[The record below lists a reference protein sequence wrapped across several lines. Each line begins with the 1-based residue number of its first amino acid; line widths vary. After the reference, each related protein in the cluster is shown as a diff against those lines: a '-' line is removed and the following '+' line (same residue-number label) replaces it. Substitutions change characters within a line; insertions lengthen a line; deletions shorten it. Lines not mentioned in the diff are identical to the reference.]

1 MNEIFSIYSYSIQQQ
16 RQAKQQHKATIMDSI
31 EEQMD
36 DVLGNVFSKL
46 DYYVKYEIMYGYMPL
61 RYDYIDELKSI
72 YHTIKNTLRRTGLG
86 YYCPVI
92 KKSECPLFLQQSDST
107 FIIDGIRYDYQYT
120 AIQHLQRFNSSGD
133 IENGDP
139 DKCVDN
145 GNSITFYKFVHIN
158 QTEVSEKEMENA
170 TSSSPNGRRG
180 KGLHHKRSSKFYYES
195 GAFDPYQKLSMLT
208 ECKDIIK
215 RVKTCRECKSMFADM
230 GITPSKKITGK
241 TLKEMTWEI
250 VKQYPEKYMKDPRS
264 KRWSEIN
271 IKGSTWCY

>member
-1 MNEIFSIYSYSIQQQ
+1 
-16 RQAKQQHKATIMDSI
+16 MDSI

-107 FIIDGIRYDYQYT
+107 FIINGRGYDYQYT
-120 AIQHLQRFNSSGD
+120 AINREQRFNSSGE

-145 GNSITFYKFVHIN
+145 GNSITFYKFVHIT
-158 QTEVSEKEMENA
+158 QREVDEFEMENA
-170 TSSSPNGRRG
+170 RQFSHIQGH
-180 KGLHHKRSSKFYYES
+180 LKRSNKFYYDR
-195 GAFDPYQKLSMLT
+195 GCINMPYHKLSMFT

>member
-1 MNEIFSIYSYSIQQQ
+1 
-16 RQAKQQHKATIMDSI
+16 MDSI

-72 YHTIKNTLRRTGLG
+72 FHTIKNTRTAYRGSRRE
-86 YYCPVI
+86 I
-92 KKSECPLFLQQSDST
+92 KKSECPSFLQQSDST
-107 FIIDGIRYDYQYT
+107 FIINGIRYDYQHT
-120 AIQHLQRFNSSGD
+120 TINHLQRFNSSGD
-133 IENGDP
+133 LLNGDP
-139 DKCVDN
+139 DRCVDN
-145 GNSITFYKFVHIN
+145 GNSITFYKFVHID
-158 QTEVSEKEMENA
+158 QREISEKEMENA
-170 TSSSPNGRRG
+170 TSNTHCRH
-180 KGLHHKRSSKFYYES
+180 LHLKRSRDFYYQR
-195 GAFDPYQKLSMLT
+195 GCINIPYQKLSMFA

-250 VKQYPEKYMKDPRS
+250 VKQYPEKYMKDPRD
-264 KRWSEIN
+264 KRWSDVN